1 MASKKRPVL
10 LAVILLVLALAIAW
24 LALRS
29 SPSVEPAP
37 PVEESAPPEA
47 PQERFRP
54 RPVPPPSDRSEP
66 PAPEPST
73 PLPESLDDSDE
84 AVQEALQEL
93 DPALTEWLTPEQQ
106 LRKWVALV
114 DGAAVGKLPAQH
126 SPLRYTMGAFQARE
140 EQGELTMSTANYQRA
155 APLVDALVRIPPE
168 QLAEAYQHWLPLLEQ
183 AYGEL
188 GQGGSLED
196 RLRQAIDHIL
206 EIEPLEEPVALQRP
220 SVYYTYDDEELER
233 ADPLTKLMWRLGPDN
248 TRRIQEQLRELKK
261 QLWNE

>member
-1 MASKKRPVL
+1 MASQNRPVL

-93 DPALTEWLTPEQQ
+93 DPALTEWLTPAQQ

-114 DGAAVGKLPAQH
+114 DGDAVGKLPDHH

-140 EQGELTMSTANYQRA
+140 EQGELTKIGRA
-155 APLVDALVRIPPE
+155 HV
-168 QLAEAYQHWLPLLEQ
+168 
-183 AYGEL
+183 
-188 GQGGSLED
+188 
-196 RLRQAIDHIL
+196 
-206 EIEPLEEPVALQRP
+206 
-220 SVYYTYDDEELER
+220 
-233 ADPLTKLMWRLGPDN
+233 
-248 TRRIQEQLRELKK
+248 
-261 QLWNE
+261 